1 MAPDRSDAGPS
12 LRPGA
17 TAPGAPRARRYC
29 PVRADRPCE
38 FRVDRK
44 SGRQRQLRS
53 RERANFPMSAGLK
66 VLAPGLHTTVQD
78 LGRHGYQAIGVPVSG
93 ALDGFSLR
101 LANALV
107 GNSPGTPVLE
117 MLMSGPTFEVAADT
131 VRVALAGV
139 GASLAIGAENARVGG
154 WQSMTLPRG
163 EVIEVVA
170 GRQSACCYLAVEGG
184 ITVPLVLGSASTY
197 VRAAIGGLDGR
208 ALRRGDFVPVAM
220 ARASE
225 RAELRLPLP
234 LTPTGDQPIR
244 VVLGP
249 QQEYFTE
256 EAVAA
261 FLVAE
266 FRISQSA
273 DRMGMR
279 LDGPFLQHR
288 RGWDIVSDAI
298 MTGAIQVPGSGQPIL
313 LLADHQTT
321 GGYPKI
327 ATVISADLPVVGRR
341 RPGDLLRF
349 AAVTVEVAEELC
361 RAAEC
366 HLAELAATFEPVPE
380 GDGIDLSSLYG
391 GNLISGV
398 VTGLE

>member
-1 MAPDRSDAGPS
+1 M
-12 LRPGA
+12 
-17 TAPGAPRARRYC
+17 
-29 PVRADRPCE
+29 
-38 FRVDRK
+38 
-44 SGRQRQLRS
+44 
-53 RERANFPMSAGLK
+53 NAGLK

-78 LGRHGYQAIGVPVSG
+78 LGRPGYQAIGVPVSG
-93 ALDGFSLR
+93 ALDSVCLR

-107 GNSPGTPVLE
+107 GNPLGAAALEVLI
-117 MLMSGPTFEVAADT
+117 SGPTFEVAADT
-131 VRVALAGV
+131 VRVALAGT
-139 GASLAIGAENARVGG
+139 GSSLAIGAEKAHVEAG
-154 WQSMTLPRG
+154 QSVTLPRG
-163 EVIEVVA
+163 EIVEIVA

-184 ITVPLVLGSASTY
+184 IAVPMVLGSASTY
-197 VRAAIGGLDGR
+197 VRAALGGLDGR
-208 ALRRGDFVPVAM
+208 ALCSGDVVPLAV

-225 RAELRLPLP
+225 RAELRLSAPMP
-234 LTPTGDQPIR
+234 ATAGQPIR

-261 FLVAE
+261 LLGAE
-266 FRISQSA
+266 FRISPSS

-279 LDGPFLQHR
+279 LDGPLLELH

-298 MTGAIQVPGSGQPIL
+298 VTGAIQVPGSGQPIL

-341 RPGDLLRF
+341 RPGDALRF
-349 AAVTVEVAEELC
+349 VAVTVEAAEELC
-361 RAAEC
+361 RAEDRR
-366 HLAELAATFEPVPE
+366 LAELVASLESVTQRP
-380 GDGIDLSSLYG
+380 GIDLGSLYD

-398 VTGLE
+398 VSGFD

>member
-1 MAPDRSDAGPS
+1 
-12 LRPGA
+12 
-17 TAPGAPRARRYC
+17 
-29 PVRADRPCE
+29 
-38 FRVDRK
+38 
-44 SGRQRQLRS
+44 
-53 RERANFPMSAGLK
+53 MSAGLK

-78 LGRHGYQAIGVPVSG
+78 LGRLGYQAIGVPVSG
-93 ALDGFSLR
+93 ALDGFSLQ

-107 GNSPGTPVLE
+107 GNSPRTPALE
-117 MLMSGPTFEVAADT
+117 VLMSGPTFEVAADT

-139 GASLAIGAENARVGG
+139 GANLAIGAEKARIGPG
-154 WQSMTLPRG
+154 QSVTLPRG
-163 EVIEVVA
+163 AVIEVVA
-170 GRQSACCYLAVEGG
+170 GQSASGYLAVEGG
-184 ITVPLVLGSASTY
+184 IAVPRVLGSTSTY

-208 ALRRGDFVPVAM
+208 ALRRGDFVPLAI
-220 ARASE
+220 AHASE

-234 LTPTGDQPIR
+234 LMPTGDQPIR

-261 FLVAE
+261 FLLAE

-279 LDGPFLQHR
+279 LDGPSLQHR
-288 RGWDIVSDAI
+288 GGWDIVSDAI
-298 MTGAIQVPGSGQPIL
+298 TTGAIQVPGSGQPIL

-341 RPGDLLRF
+341 RPGDRLRF

-361 RAAEC
+361 RAAEY
-366 HLAELAATFEPVPE
+366 HLAELAAKLEPISDHPA
-380 GDGIDLSSLYG
+380 IDLGSLYD

-398 VTGLE
+398 VSGVE

>member
-1 MAPDRSDAGPS
+1 M
-12 LRPGA
+12 
-17 TAPGAPRARRYC
+17 
-29 PVRADRPCE
+29 
-38 FRVDRK
+38 
-44 SGRQRQLRS
+44 
-53 RERANFPMSAGLK
+53 NAGLK

-78 LGRHGYQAIGVPVSG
+78 LGRFGYQAIGVPVSG
-93 ALDGFSLR
+93 ALDGFNLR

-107 GNSPGTPVLE
+107 GNSLRTPALE
-117 MLMSGPTFEVAADT
+117 VLMSGPTFEVAADT

-139 GASLAIGAENARVGG
+139 GANLAIGAEKARIGAGRSV
-154 WQSMTLPRG
+154 TLSRG

-170 GRQSACCYLAVEGG
+170 GHESACCYLAVEGAVA
-184 ITVPLVLGSASTY
+184 VPLVLGSASTY
-197 VRAAIGGLDGR
+197 VRAAIGGLGGR
-208 ALRRGDFVPVAM
+208 ALRRGDFVPLGM
-220 ARASE
+220 ASASD
-225 RAELRLPLP
+225 RAELRLSSPMP
-234 LTPTGDQPIR
+234 AIGDQPIR

-261 FLVAE
+261 FLHAE
-266 FRISQSA
+266 FHISKSA

-288 RGWDIVSDAI
+288 GGWDIVSDAI
-298 MTGAIQVPGSGQPIL
+298 TTGAIQVPGSGQPIL

-341 RPGDLLRF
+341 RPGDRLRF

-366 HLAELAATFEPVPE
+366 HLAELAAKLEPIP
-380 GDGIDLSSLYG
+380 DHPAFDLGSLYD

-398 VTGLE
+398 VSGFE